1 MANPIDAA
9 TALADIRTAMISMDQ
24 RIAILQGN
32 IADLSNR
39 LDTHENIHD
48 PIIPVVQALRTQLT
62 TMGPQIDNLNNGM
75 TDQIARTAAVD
86 NRLTALTTQMRDS
99 GLTTDIAANM
109 ATLEARVSTLM
120 MQGGNVSEN
129 ANRLTAIESQM
140 GGIMTHLAHIRV
152 RVSQEHSLMIGN
164 MKTMGDSIANL
175 QSTISTDYPSM
186 ITSIQERITANEREI
201 MNLNAKIDNVT
212 INMPSGQYIERIQKH
227 KFQAAVTDPS

>member
-1 MANPIDAA
+1 MANPLDVA
-9 TALADIRTAMISMDQ
+9 TALTDIRTGMISMDQ
-24 RIAILQGN
+24 RMAILQGN
-32 IADLSNR
+32 ITDLSNR

-129 ANRLTAIESQM
+129 ANRLTAIEAQV
-140 GGIMTHLAHIRV
+140 GGIMAHLAHIRV
-152 RVSQEHSLMIGN
+152 RVSQEH
-164 MKTMGDSIANL
+164 
-175 QSTISTDYPSM
+175 P
-186 ITSIQERITANEREI
+186 R
-201 MNLNAKIDNVT
+201 
-212 INMPSGQYIERIQKH
+212 
-227 KFQAAVTDPS
+227 